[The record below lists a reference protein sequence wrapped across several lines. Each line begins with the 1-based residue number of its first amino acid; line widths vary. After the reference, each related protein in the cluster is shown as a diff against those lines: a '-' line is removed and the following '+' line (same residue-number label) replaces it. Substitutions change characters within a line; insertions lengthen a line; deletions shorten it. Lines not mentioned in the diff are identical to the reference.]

1 MEQIILTAV
10 KDGGFAG
17 LCIVLLYL
25 IYNLIKD
32 NNKRQDAINVKSAER
47 EQVYQSIIADNLS
60 VIKTTLSEQS
70 AIQKTQ
76 EAIQKAQG
84 ERIDDIAEK
93 VNEIKYT
100 LGK

>member
-1 MEQIILTAV
+1 MENIILSAV

-32 NNKRQDAINVKSAER
+32 NNKRQDAANAKSSDR
-47 EQVYQSIIADNLS
+47 EQVYQNIIANNLS
-60 VIKTTLSEQS
+60 KIQNDLEDQITT
-70 AIQKTQ
+70 QKN
-76 EAIQKAQG
+76 QG
-84 ERIDDIAEK
+84 EKIDDIAEK